1 MIANRLLFL
10 FHNNNLFSFLAHLF
24 IGFFLLVSTNIK
36 KIFSLKHHIT
46 HDHQVLFYLNI
57 LLYYFTI
64 IHFLFN
70 EALSQISVFAID
82 FLISLLINVF
92 FALRHFSPK
101 MYISNL
107 FYLPF
112 SLNLNMK
119 V

>member
-10 FHNNNLFSFLAHLF
+10 FHNNNLLSFLAHLF
-24 IGFFLLVSTNIK
+24 IGFLVSTNIK

-46 HDHQVLFYLNI
+46 HDHQLLFYLNI

-64 IHFLFN
+64 IHFYSTKPYLKY
-70 EALSQISVFAID
+70 LFAID
-82 FLISLLINVF
+82 FLISLLIMVF

-119 V
+119 F